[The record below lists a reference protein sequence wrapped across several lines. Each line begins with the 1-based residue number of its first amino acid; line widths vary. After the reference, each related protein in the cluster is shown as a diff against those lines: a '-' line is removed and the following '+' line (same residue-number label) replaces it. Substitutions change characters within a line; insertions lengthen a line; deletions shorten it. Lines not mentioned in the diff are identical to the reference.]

1 VSGRPSP
8 EAPEPRLPARVS
20 RYGWFPG
27 VVVVLAIAYITL
39 NTARSRGPGSEGVEV
54 GARMPPFAAPLALG
68 GVRGDV
74 NVARKADQG
83 AAGRRPACDV
93 RGRGIVNVC
102 ELWERGPVV
111 LAFLATRGTRCTGE
125 LDALERVRAGHPGVQ
140 FAAVSIRGD
149 RAELR
154 ALVRRHG
161 WRFPVAY
168 DRDGVLANLY
178 GVAVCPQL
186 TFALP
191 GGRVAATTVGAV
203 DRAALERRLAALER
217 AARRTGW
224 RPPSS

>member
-1 VSGRPSP
+1 VSGPP
-8 EAPEPRLPARVS
+8 PPGAPEPRLPPGVS
-20 RYGWFPG
+20 RYGWFLG
-27 VVVVLAIAYITL
+27 VVVVLAIAYVTL
-39 NTARSRGPGSEGVEV
+39 NTARSHGPGSEGVRV
-54 GARMPPFAAPLALG
+54 GTRMPPFAAPLALG
-68 GVRGDV
+68 GVSGDV
-74 NVARKADQG
+74 NIARRAGQG
-83 AAGRRPACDV
+83 AAGRRPACEV

-111 LAFLATRGTRCTGE
+111 LAFLATRGARCTGE

-168 DRDGVLANLY
+168 DRDGILANLY

-191 GGRVAATTVGAV
+191 GGRVTATSVGEV
-203 DRAALERRLAALER
+203 DRAGLDRRLAALER
-217 AARRTGW
+217 AARAAGW
-224 RPPSS
+224 RPPGR

>member
-1 VSGRPSP
+1 MS
-8 EAPEPRLPARVS
+8 APEPRLPPGVS
-20 RYGWFPG
+20 RYGWFLG
-27 VVVVLAIAYITL
+27 VVVVLVIAYITL
-39 NTARSRGPGSEGVEV
+39 NTARSGGPGSEGVQV

-68 GVRGDV
+68 GVTGDV
-74 NVARKADQG
+74 NVARTAGQG
-83 AAGRRPACDV
+83 AAGHKPACDV

-111 LAFLATRGTRCTGE
+111 LAFLATRGARCTSE
-125 LDALERVRAGHPGVQ
+125 LDALDRVRSAHPGVQ

-149 RAELR
+149 RDELR
-154 ALVRRHG
+154 TLVRRHG

-191 GGRVAATTVGAV
+191 GGRVTATSVGEV
-203 DRAALERRLAALER
+203 DRASLERRLAALAR

-224 RPPSS
+224 RPPGR